1 MMMSLIPP
9 PFLTG
14 TFNNIKW
21 ELYKNEKGI
30 VNLVKFSGNGI
41 MSKEIWY
48 SNGSLAGANIEHII
62 VDEGI
67 TEINDACITPLLKTI
82 KLPSTLRGSIN
93 FEDCQHLTEL
103 EIPDGVSKIA
113 SLSNCRSLEKI
124 IIPDT
129 VEIIGGKKEEGGFD
143 ISFKGCNK
151 LKTIKLP
158 NNNKFIAINESL
170 FWGCTSLES
179 IEIPDSVVRIED
191 FAFYQCSH
199 LKKIILPKNLVKIG
213 NAAFNKCVSL
223 QELQLPSSLKY
234 CGDAFKDCSSLAGL
248 SFPSSCLT
256 IPGEFD
262 GCNSMEY
269 INVESGNPNYYSVD
283 GVLYQ
288 KNNELFGDYLVYY
301 PSNNKNDSFVIPQNV
316 KNIISFGA
324 NNYVKTVVYPKI
336 NNILAE
342 IGNELEGC
350 SNLEAIYIPSNYNS
364 ISLQV
369 GYVPSLLYIYGESGS
384 YAEKW
389 AAENGL
395 FFIEGYPLLNNASTS
410 NVTTSLITTTTAT
423 TTTTTTTTTT
433 ATTTTT
439 TTTAP
444 TTTTVTTRYY
454 TDENADGSLTITR
467 YEGNLIDIIIPD
479 SLFGRKITR
488 IGDRSFDTSYAKYSA
503 KSIIIPESVTY
514 IGDYAFSSC
523 IKLENVTI
531 PDSVV
536 HIGESAFSSCSS
548 LNDISLP
555 KYISEIK
562 DGTFYGCSSLT
573 AITIPENVTS
583 IGDWAF
589 NHCEMLSSVTIP
601 KNVISIGE
609 EAFFNC
615 YSLSEIRI
623 LNPQCKISGITPFAT
638 IYGYK
643 GSTAEEYARTNG
655 NNFVSINSD
664 ITETTTT
671 TMTTTT
677 TTTTTATSMP
687 TSTTVTTTL
696 GLSIEETSITLQN
709 GDQYTIKA
717 NQTGL
722 TYSSNN
728 KSVAVVSKEG
738 VITAVGE
745 GEATISV
752 INDDSDVV
760 QLTVVVEAI
769 STTTILTTSTSTTTS
784 TTSTTIEST
793 ITSTTETT
801 TTPSTTEPLTTTTSI
816 EKLV

>member
-1 MMMSLIPP
+1 M
-9 PFLTG
+9 
-14 TFNNIKW
+14 
-21 ELYKNEKGI
+21 
-30 VNLVKFSGNGI
+30 
-41 MSKEIWY
+41 
-48 SNGSLAGANIEHII
+48 
-62 VDEGI
+62 
-67 TEINDACITPLLKTI
+67 
-82 KLPSTLRGSIN
+82 
-93 FEDCQHLTEL
+93 
-103 EIPDGVSKIA
+103 
-113 SLSNCRSLEKI
+113 
-124 IIPDT
+124 
-129 VEIIGGKKEEGGFD
+129 
-143 ISFKGCNK
+143 
-151 LKTIKLP
+151 
-158 NNNKFIAINESL
+158 
-170 FWGCTSLES
+170 
-179 IEIPDSVVRIED
+179 
-191 FAFYQCSH
+191 
-199 LKKIILPKNLVKIG
+199 
-213 NAAFNKCVSL
+213 
-223 QELQLPSSLKY
+223 
-234 CGDAFKDCSSLAGL
+234 
-248 SFPSSCLT
+248 
-256 IPGEFD
+256 
-262 GCNSMEY
+262 
-269 INVESGNPNYYSVD
+269 
-283 GVLYQ
+283 
-288 KNNELFGDYLVYY
+288 
-301 PSNNKNDSFVIPQNV
+301 
-316 KNIISFGA
+316 
-324 NNYVKTVVYPKI
+324 VYPKI

-439 TTTAP
+439 TATTTTTTITTTTTTTTAP

-454 TDENADGSLTITR
+454 TDENADGSLTITQ
-467 YEGNLIDIIIPD
+467 YEGRREEIIIPD

-488 IGDRSFDTSYAKYSA
+488 IGDRSFYNSSAYYA

-514 IGDYAFSSC
+514 IGASAFSYC
-523 IKLENVTI
+523 KELENITI
-531 PDSVV
+531 PDSVD

-583 IGDWAF
+583 IGNRAF

-601 KNVISIGE
+601 KNVTSIGE

-643 GSTAEEYARTNG
+643 GSTAEEYARNNG
-655 NNFVSINSD
+655 NNFVAINSD

-687 TSTTVTTTL
+687 TSTTVTTTS
-696 GLSIEETSITLQN
+696 GLSIEETGITLQN

-801 TTPSTTEPLTTTTSI
+801 TTLSISEPPTTTTSV
-816 EKLV
+816 EKTVYSLGDVTGDSIIDGRDATDVLTDYAKTSTGQESKYTEEQKTAADVNKDNIIDGRDATNILTYYAKISVGEKMTLEQFVKSI